1 MVERRDEMISVDTFI
16 TNQVEGKIFYTVEDD
31 IITGRGTD
39 DLGRPAP
46 YHHREVYD
54 ETEG

>member
-39 DLGRPAP
+39 DLGRPVP
-46 YHHREVYD
+46 YHREVYD